1 MPILSSS
8 ANLSTTSTSR
18 TSSSSPTHRTTA
30 RCRTRIAKALVERIV
45 RAGHEGTKF
54 RMVVVIPE
62 VPGFAGQVKGET
74 SVKTIMAGQYRT
86 SLFHTKFAFA
96 CAILPTSMTSFAR
109 SLQGFRI
116 VQVDVLSTPTDA
128 VSPTAASDGEIIYEE
143 VRKAGYEPSDYIR
156 FYHFRAYDRIN
167 APWGSYMK
175 QIQERSGVSS
185 HQLNVALGHIWVG
198 RGEGIEDPK
207 EVSVAIPTDK
217 SLAEQTTSGKK
228 SELKTETYTMPG
240 TLEEAR
246 EIVDHWREAAQE
258 LRSDEAISDN
268 VVQHKLHDL
277 TSLVE
282 KRGAGTED
290 QKRAAFVSELLYIHS
305 KVMIVDDRRF
315 SMGSANLNDRSQKG
329 DGHSEI
335 ALVVEDEDMMDSMN
349 TENSHP
355 ENVTENPANNVQSQ
369 GSPGNVATTSATVI
383 ASGEP
388 QKHNDPPCDCWRNRV
403 PEDKRYSHRPIA
415 LRLVLP
421 PVRAEVKSAIE
432 AFNSIIEL
440 IQKRAIEFGDATRI
454 LPPDI
459 RGPFVSYRDTVA
471 NSFEIAIETLTSA
484 PGFVCKQGSVEHERL
499 YLEQR
504 KLFTDMGEACLNWIK
519 ESERLFQAQ
528 EAIVLAYRHHRR
540 KVYLQAVVRAMSIIS
555 IPYSPLLSA
564 IFTAAE
570 VFGISVHIAMRERV
584 SEESSVRDALEQITN
599 LEETKREAS
608 ETLAQLRHLKEHLE
622 TVRSMLDEMQQ
633 QPLAAQLAAIYE
645 KLYFAKK
652 AVVGALS
659 AHRDNSDAVVPF
671 RDIVLS
677 FQDMVEA
684 LEAPAMFD
692 GRLASLSED
701 QCAAIDRALAI
712 LRSSEPA
719 TAPTPAGLD

>member
-335 ALVVEDEDMMDSMN
+335 ALVVEDEDMMDSYMDG
-349 TENSHP
+349 EGPSRP
-355 ENVTENPANNVQSQ
+355 
-369 GSPGNVATTSATVI
+369 TS
-383 ASGEP
+383 GR
-388 QKHNDPPCDCWRNRV
+388 RNRV